1 MNMARYQEV
10 IKVQYHIF
18 KISPCVKEIIQ
29 VLEKYNATIPDM
41 KEVFKAVKKEVT
53 LKATI
58 HAESD
63 VMVKIPPG
71 SNKR

>member
-1 MNMARYQEV
+1 MK
-10 IKVQYHIF
+10 IHIF
-18 KISPCVKEIIQ
+18 DVKPCAKEIIQ

-63 VMVKIPPG
+63 VMVKIPSG
-71 SNKR
+71 SHKR